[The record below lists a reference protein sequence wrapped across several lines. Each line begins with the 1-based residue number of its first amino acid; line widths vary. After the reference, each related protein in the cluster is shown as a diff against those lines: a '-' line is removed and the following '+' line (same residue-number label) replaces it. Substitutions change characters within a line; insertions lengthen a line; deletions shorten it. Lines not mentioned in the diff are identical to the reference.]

1 VTTTDTPRL
10 EHHGQCTSWKT
21 NDVTDCDCRD
31 DQGKSPR
38 PPLTWADGPWV
49 SFDTETTGVDTD
61 NDRIVT
67 ATVIIRT
74 PGHDLQVRSWLADP
88 GVEIP
93 EGAAAVHGI
102 TTEQAR
108 EHGRP
113 AAEVIAEIARVL
125 LEHWGPGRPLIGYNV
140 GFDLSILAAELGR
153 HHNRTLPIAGP
164 VVDPLVIDRKVD
176 KYRRGSRKLVDV
188 CRHYGIK
195 LTDED
200 AHSADA
206 DALAAARL
214 AWKIARAYPEQIG
227 SAALTD
233 LHAQQIGWHREWA
246 DGFGA
251 YLTSKGKPDDVQR
264 EWPMRG
270 AS

>member
-1 VTTTDTPRL
+1 MTTIDTPRL
-10 EHHGQCTSWKT
+10 DHHGQCTSWKT
-21 NDVTDCDCRD
+21 NQAEDCDCRD
-31 DQGKSPR
+31 EQGKSPR

-49 SFDTETTGVDTD
+49 AFDTETTGVDVD

-67 ATVIIRT
+67 ATAIVHR
-74 PGHDLQVRSWLADP
+74 PGKKLLVRSWLIDP

-93 EGAAAVHGI
+93 EGAAAIHGI
-102 TTEQAR
+102 TTEHAR
-108 EHGRP
+108 GHGRP
-113 AAEVIAEIARVL
+113 AADGVAEIAAVL
-125 LEHWGPGRPLIGYNV
+125 QESWSNGSPLIGYNV
-140 GFDLSILAAELGR
+140 GFDLSILAAELHR
-153 HHNRTLPIAGP
+153 HHRFALRMPGP

-233 LHAQQIGWHREWA
+233 LHTLQIGWHREWA

-251 YLTSKGKPDDVQR
+251 YLTRQGKPDDVQR
-264 EWPMRG
+264 DWPMRG

>member
-1 VTTTDTPRL
+1 MTTDAPRL
-10 EHHGQCTSWKT
+10 DHDTRCTQWRS
-21 NDVTDCDCRD
+21 NDPTRCNCRD
-31 DQGKSPR
+31 EQGKTPR
-38 PPLTWADGPWV
+38 PPSTWADGPWV
-49 SFDTETTGVDTD
+49 AFDTETTGVDTD

-67 ATVIIRT
+67 ATVIIWT

-93 EGAAAVHGI
+93 DGAAAVHGI

-113 AAEVIAEIARVL
+113 AAEVVAEVTRIL
-125 LEHWGPGRPLIGYNV
+125 LEHWAAGCPLIGYNV
-140 GFDLSILAAELGR
+140 GFDLSILAAELHR
-153 HHNRTLPIAGP
+153 HHGTALPMTGP

-188 CRHYGIK
+188 CRHYGVV

-214 AWKIARAYPEQIG
+214 AWKIARAYPDEIG
-227 SAALTD
+227 GVPLAD
-233 LHAQQIGWHREWA
+233 LHTRQIGWHREWA

-251 YLTSKGKPDDVQR
+251 YLASKGKPDDVQR
-264 EWPMRG
+264 DWPMRG